1 MFHNDEQLKVMYGKF
16 RKIIDNEV
24 DIDEADESE
33 LVSDDEID
41 QNITKF
47 VEAGACIKLD
57 IGYEQ
62 TATL

>member
-16 RKIIDNEV
+16 RKIIDNEMN
-24 DIDEADESE
+24 IDEAVESE

-41 QNITKF
+41 QNITKL

-57 IGYEQ
+57 IGNEQ
-62 TATL
+62 IATL